1 MNKAR
6 AVLGLCAVGLMLA
19 MPLSTA
25 YAGGFSIYEQGARAM
40 GRASAFAASPDDP
53 SAMFYNPAGLALLEG
68 TQIYIGATVI
78 LPSGDFTGSG
88 PYPADGVTEEQVAQT
103 FLPPNVYISH
113 RINEKI
119 VVGLGIS
126 TPFGLGTK
134 WEGSDGT
141 VATFSGRHIAHETA
155 IEGVGISPTVAFTV
169 NEKLSLGVGV
179 ELRLSKLMLKRYSNF
194 DATAFGLGILDVAK
208 AEIETDMA
216 NAMGFNF
223 GALFQA
229 TDQIS
234 IGVAYRSA
242 VTVDYDG
249 TATITQINTGIPLI
263 DGGVALTVGDHDVTT
278 SIDYPS
284 VATVGVAYKL
294 TDQLLVEADVQMWGW
309 SVFKELSISGL
320 PAVDPATG
328 QLITYT
334 ETVPEDYE
342 NSMAFRLGCEYWKS
356 EDLALRAG
364 FVYDITP
371 VPAKSITPLLPDA
384 SRTGFTL
391 GIGKRFGSM
400 TIDAAFMYLMF
411 ADADTKGEHV
421 AYNGVYKNSGLLF
434 GFNVGYALGR

>member
-68 TQIYIGATVI
+68 TQIYVGATVI
-78 LPSGDFTGSG
+78 IPSGDFTGSG
-88 PYPADGVTEEQVAQT
+88 TLAGVTEEQVAQT

-134 WEGSDGT
+134 WKDP
-141 VATFSGRHIAHETA
+141 ATFTGRYLAHETA

-169 NEKLSLGVGV
+169 NEKLSIGVGV
-179 ELRLSKLMLKRYSNF
+179 ELRLSKLLLKRYSYY
-194 DATAFGLGILDVAK
+194 DATAFGLGLLDVAK
-208 AEIETDMA
+208 ADLETDMA

-234 IGVAYRSA
+234 IGLAYRSA
-242 VTVDYDG
+242 VTVDYEG
-249 TATITQINTGIPLI
+249 TATITQINTGVPLI
-263 DGGVALTVGDHDVTT
+263 DGVVAATVGDHDVTT

-309 SVFKELSISGL
+309 SVFKELVVKGL
-320 PAVDPATG
+320 PTG
-328 QLITYT
+328 D
-334 ETVPEDYE
+334 EVVPEDYE
-342 NSMAFRLGCEYWKS
+342 DAIEFRLGCEYWKT

-364 FVYDITP
+364 FVYDVTP
-371 VPAKSITPLLPDA
+371 VPAKSISPLLPDA
-384 SRTGFTL
+384 SRTGFTF

-411 ADADTKGEHV
+411 ADADTDGKHSV
-421 AYNGVYKNSGLLF
+421 YNGVYKNSGLLF
-434 GFNVGYALGR
+434 GFNVGYSLGR

>member
-40 GRASAFAASPDDP
+40 GRASAFVASPDDP

-68 TQIYIGATVI
+68 TQIYVGATVI
-78 LPSGDFTGSG
+78 IPSGDFTGSG
-88 PYPADGVTEEQVAQT
+88 TLAGVTEKQVAQT

-113 RINEKI
+113 RINEKF

-134 WEGSDGT
+134 WKDP
-141 VATFSGRHIAHETA
+141 ATFTGRHLAHETL
-155 IEGVGISPTVAFTV
+155 IEGIGISPTVAFTV
-169 NEKLSLGVGV
+169 NEKLSIGVGV
-179 ELRLSKLMLKRYSNF
+179 ELRVSKLILKRYSF
-194 DATAFGLGILDVAK
+194 YDATAFGLGLLDVAK

-216 NAMGFNF
+216 NAMGFNI

-234 IGVAYRSA
+234 IGLAYRSA
-242 VTVDYDG
+242 VTIDYEG
-249 TATITQINTGIPLI
+249 TATITQIITGVPLI
-263 DGGVALTVGDHDVTT
+263 DGAVAATVGDHKITT
-278 SIDYPS
+278 AIDYPS

-309 SVFKELSISGL
+309 SVFEELVVEGL
-320 PAVDPATG
+320 PTG
-328 QLITYT
+328 T
-334 ETVPEDYE
+334 ETIEEDYE
-342 NSMAFRLGCEYWKS
+342 NSMTVRVGAEYWKT

-364 FVYDITP
+364 FIYDVTP
-371 VPAKSITPLLPDA
+371 VPAKSISPLLPDA
-384 SRTGFTL
+384 SRTGFTF

-411 ADADTKGEHV
+411 EDADTDGKHSV
-421 AYNGVYKNSGLLF
+421 YNGVYKNSGLLF
-434 GFNVGYALGR
+434 GFNVGYSLGR

>member
-1 MNKAR
+1 
-6 AVLGLCAVGLMLA
+6 

-68 TQIYIGATVI
+68 TQIYVGATVI
-78 LPSGDFTGSG
+78 IPSGDFTGSG
-88 PYPADGVTEEQVAQT
+88 PVPAAGVTEEQVAQT
-103 FLPPNVYISH
+103 FLPPNIYISH
-113 RINEKI
+113 RLNEKI
-119 VVGLGIS
+119 VLGLGIS

-141 VATFSGRHIAHETA
+141 IAAFSGRYLAHETA
-155 IEGVGISPTVAFTV
+155 IEGVGISPTVAFSV

-179 ELRLSKLMLKRYSNF
+179 ELRLSHLQLKRYSGVDVGGGNF
-194 DATAFGLGILDVAK
+194 LDVTK

-249 TATITQINTGIPLI
+249 EMKLTQIITNIPII
-263 DGGVALTVGDHDVTT
+263 DGGVALTVGDGTHDVST

-294 TDQLLVEADVQMWGW
+294 TDQLLVEANVRMWGW

-320 PAVDPATG
+320 PVVDPATG
-328 QLITYT
+328 QVSTYT
-334 ETVPEDYE
+334 ETIDEDYE
-342 NSMAFRLGCEYWKS
+342 DSLSFVIGCEYWKS

-364 FVYDITP
+364 FIYDQAP
-371 VPAKSITPLLPDA
+371 VPAKSISPLLPDA
-384 SRTGFTL
+384 DRTGFTF
-391 GIGKRFGSM
+391 GVGKRFGSM

-411 ADADTKGEHV
+411 ADADTDGKHS

-434 GFNVGYALGR
+434 GFNLGYDLGR

>member
-40 GRASAFAASPDDP
+40 GRASAFVASPDDP

-68 TQIYIGATVI
+68 TQIYVGATVI
-78 LPSGDFTGSG
+78 IPSGDFTGSG
-88 PYPADGVTEEQVAQT
+88 TLAGVKEEQVAQT
-103 FLPPNVYISH
+103 FFPPNVYISH
-113 RINEKI
+113 RMNEKI
-119 VVGLGIS
+119 VVGLGIHA
-126 TPFGLGTK
+126 PFGLGTK
-134 WEGSDGT
+134 WKDP
-141 VATFSGRHIAHETA
+141 ATFTGRFLAHETS

-169 NEKLSLGVGV
+169 NEKLSIGVGV
-179 ELRLSKLMLKRYSNF
+179 ELRLSQLVLKRYSF
-194 DATAFGLGILDVAK
+194 YDATAFGLGLLDVAK

-216 NAMGFNF
+216 NAMGFNI

-234 IGVAYRSA
+234 IGLAYRSA
-242 VTVDYDG
+242 VTIDYEG
-249 TATITQINTGIPLI
+249 TATITQIITGVPLI
-263 DGGVALTVGDHDVTT
+263 DGAVAATVGDHDVTT
-278 SIDYPS
+278 SIAYPS

-309 SVFKELSISGL
+309 SVFKELSIEGL
-320 PAVDPATG
+320 PTG
-328 QLITYT
+328 T
-334 ETVPEDYE
+334 ETIDEDYE
-342 NSMAFRLGCEYWKS
+342 DAIEFRMGLEYWKT

-364 FVYDITP
+364 FIYDVTP
-371 VPAKSITPLLPDA
+371 VPAKSISPLLPDA
-384 SRTGFTL
+384 SRTGFTF

-411 ADADTKGEHV
+411 ADADTDGQQPSG
-421 AYNGVYKNSGLLF
+421 YNGVYKNSGLLF
-434 GFNVGYALGR
+434 GFNLGYDLGR

>member
-68 TQIYIGATVI
+68 TQIYVGATVI
-78 LPSGDFTGSG
+78 IPSGDFTGAG
-88 PYPADGVTEEQVAQT
+88 TLAGVTEEQVAQT

-113 RINEKI
+113 RINEKV

-134 WEGSDGT
+134 WKDP
-141 VATFSGRHIAHETA
+141 ATFTGRYLAHETA

-169 NEKLSLGVGV
+169 NEKLSIGVGV
-179 ELRLSKLMLKRYSNF
+179 ELRLSQLVLKRYSYY
-194 DATAFGLGILDVAK
+194 DATAFGLGILDVAR

-216 NAMGFNF
+216 NAMGFNI

-234 IGVAYRSA
+234 IGLAFRSA
-242 VTVDYDG
+242 VTVDYEG
-249 TATITQINTGIPLI
+249 TATITQINTGVPLI
-263 DGGVALTVGDHDVTT
+263 DGAVALTVGDHDVTT

-309 SVFKELSISGL
+309 SVFKELVVEGL
-320 PAVDPATG
+320 PTG
-328 QLITYT
+328 T
-334 ETVPEDYE
+334 ETIDEDYE
-342 NSMAFRLGCEYWKS
+342 DAIEFRMGFEYWKT

-364 FVYDITP
+364 FIYDVTP
-371 VPAKSITPLLPDA
+371 VPAKSISPLLPDA
-384 SRTGFTL
+384 SRTGFTF

-411 ADADTKGEHV
+411 ADADTDGKHSV
-421 AYNGVYKNSGLLF
+421 YNGVYKNSGLLF
-434 GFNVGYALGR
+434 GFNVGYSLGR

>member
-40 GRASAFAASPDDP
+40 GRASAFVASPDDP

-68 TQIYIGATVI
+68 TQIYVGATVI
-78 LPSGDFTGSG
+78 IPSGDFTGSG
-88 PYPADGVTEEQVAQT
+88 TLAGVTEEQVAQT

-141 VATFSGRHIAHETA
+141 AATYSGRYLAHETA

-169 NEKLSLGVGV
+169 NEKLSLGFGV
-179 ELRLSKLMLKRYSNF
+179 ELRLSELVLKRYSYY
-194 DATAFGLGILDVAK
+194 DATAFGLGLLDVAR

-229 TDQIS
+229 TDLIS

-242 VTVDYDG
+242 VTVEYEG
-249 TATITQINTGIPLI
+249 TAKVTQIITGVPLI
-263 DGGVALTVGDHDVTT
+263 DGTVAATVGDHTVTT
-278 SIDYPS
+278 AIDYPS

-309 SVFKELSISGL
+309 SVFKELKIEGL
-320 PAVDPATG
+320 PTG
-328 QLITYT
+328 T
-334 ETVPEDYE
+334 ETIDEDYE
-342 NSMAFRLGCEYWKS
+342 NATTFRLGCEYWKT

-364 FVYDITP
+364 FVYDVTP
-371 VPAKSITPLLPDA
+371 VPAKSISPLLPDA
-384 SRTGFTL
+384 SRTGFTF

-411 ADADTKGEHV
+411 EDADTNGEHS

-434 GFNVGYALGR
+434 GINLGYDLGR